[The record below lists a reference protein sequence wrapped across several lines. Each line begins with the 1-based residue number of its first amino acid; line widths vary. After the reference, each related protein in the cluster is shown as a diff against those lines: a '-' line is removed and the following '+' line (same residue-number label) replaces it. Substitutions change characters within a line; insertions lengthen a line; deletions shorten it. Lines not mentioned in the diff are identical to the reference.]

1 MDYKNIKILHEDKDI
16 IVLNKP
22 YGLTVHPGAGHESK
36 TLVSFLLQ
44 HCSKKNLSNL
54 SGNDRPGIIHRL
66 DKDTSGLMLVAK
78 NNTAHANLQNQ
89 FKEKKINRLYLALV
103 WGLLKEKTGK
113 YISNIGRNPKNRKK
127 FSILEKGGKI
137 AITYF
142 NVKQNFSN
150 IASLIECKLLTG
162 RTHQI
167 RVHLSSSGNSLIGD
181 QKYGKKKIKLLKN
194 VDKSIKKRLISFK
207 RQALHAYFLG
217 FIHPTKKTTLSYNTK
232 LPSDIN
238 KLLLLLKSI

>member
-22 YGLTVHPGAGHESK
+22 AGLTVHPGAGKEK
-36 TLVSFLLQ
+36 ITLVNFLQ
-44 HCSKKNLSNL
+44 SYCGKNLSNL
-54 SGNDRPGIIHRL
+54 SGLDRPGIVHRL

-78 NNTAHANLQNQ
+78 NNITHENISQQ
-89 FKEKKINRLYLALV
+89 FKKKTINRLYLAIV
-103 WGLLKEKTGK
+103 WGLLNKKEGK

-127 FSILEKGGKI
+127 FSITKNSGKK

-142 NVKQNFSN
+142 TVKKNFSN
-150 IASLIECKLLTG
+150 IASLIECKLHTG

-181 QKYGKKKIKLLKN
+181 QKYGKKKIKFLKN
-194 VDKSIKKRLISFK
+194 VDKSIKERLINFK

-217 FIHPTKKTTLSYNTK
+217 FIHPTKNNYIKFSSNF
-232 LPSDIN
+232 PSDIN
-238 KLLLLLKSI
+238 ELIDKLKLV

>member
-1 MDYKNIKILHEDKDI
+1 MTYKNIKILHEDKDI

-22 YGLTVHPGAGHESK
+22 AGLTVHPGAGKEK
-36 TLVSFLLQ
+36 ITLVNFLQ
-44 HCSKKNLSNL
+44 IYCGKNLSNL
-54 SGNDRPGIIHRL
+54 SGLDRPGIVHRL

-78 NNTAHANLQNQ
+78 NNITHENISQQ
-89 FKEKKINRLYLALV
+89 FKKKTINRLYLAIV
-103 WGLLKEKTGK
+103 WGLLNKKEGK

-127 FSILEKGGKI
+127 FSITKNSGKK

-142 NVKQNFSN
+142 TVKKNFSN
-150 IASLIECKLLTG
+150 IASLIECKLHTG

-181 QKYGKKKIKLLKN
+181 QKYGKKKIKFLKN
-194 VDKSIKKRLISFK
+194 VDKSIKECLINFK

-217 FIHPTKKTTLSYNTK
+217 FIHPTKKKRLCYNTK

-238 KLLLLLKSI
+238 SLIVILKSI